1 METSA
6 KSGVFK
12 YEHSWSIPQTLE
24 NLAIALAQGS
34 DVSISTSGSTGAPK
48 EILIP
53 ASAMIFSA
61 RNSNLFLGA
70 KPGDRWS
77 LLLSPE
83 HTAGINVLV
92 RSIELGTAPVS
103 ETESADFTAIVPT
116 QLFRALNG
124 DGQLLKH
131 LQGCK
136 AVLVGGAHADENL
149 LVQAKNLGINCIT
162 TYGMTETSG
171 GCVYNGAPLEGVQVA
186 ITDAGFIKVSGPVL
200 ASNLA
205 LDTNNWFVTSDL
217 GELVD
222 GELKVL
228 GRGDDVIIS
237 GGENISLS
245 EIENAISQIFAN
257 FEFAAFSVSSDKWGQ
272 ELHVAAVNAPAEFA
286 VQVATL
292 LVEKFGNAAKPKRFH
307 QLAALPLI
315 GIGKVDRLALAQL
328 AMKSES

>member
-24 NLAIALAQGS
+24 NLATALAQGS
-34 DVSISTSGSTGAPK
+34 DVSISTSGSSGAPK

-124 DGQLLKH
+124 DEQLLKH

-171 GCVYNGAPLEGVQVA
+171 GCVYNGEPLPGVEIRIGETIEIKGPMLAKVPL
-186 ITDAGFIKVSGPVL
+186 TDGFF
-200 ASNLA
+200 A
-205 LDTNNWFVTSDL
+205 TSDL
-217 GELVD
+217 G
-222 GELKVL
+222 KVENGKLIIL
-228 GRGDDVIIS
+228 GRADDVINS
-237 GGENISLS
+237 GGKKVSLS
-245 EIENAISQIFAN
+245 KVEYALGEQ
-257 FEFAAFSVSSDKWGQ
+257 FAAFGSENSEWGSALNIATTSQTSDEEIQLILSV
-272 ELHVAAVNAPAEFA
+272 
-286 VQVATL
+286 
-292 LVEKFGNAAKPKRFH
+292 KFGVK
-307 QLAALPLI
+307 ALNIFRIKEIPRTALEKIDRQALGKLI
-315 GIGKVDRLALAQL
+315 
-328 AMKSES
+328 SS

>member
-12 YEHSWSIPQTLE
+12 YEHSWSIPQTFE
-24 NLAIALAQGS
+24 NLATALAQGW

-92 RSIELGTAPVS
+92 RSIELGTAPVT
-103 ETESADFTAIVPT
+103 EKESADFTAIVPT

-124 DGQLLKH
+124 DEQLLKH

-136 AVLVGGAHADENL
+136 AVLVGGAHADEKL
-149 LVQAKNLGINCIT
+149 LAQAKIFGINCVT

-171 GCVYNGAPLEGVQVA
+171 GCVYNGEPLPGVEIRIGDTIEIKGPMLAKVPL
-186 ITDAGFIKVSGPVL
+186 TDGYFA
-200 ASNLA
+200 
-205 LDTNNWFVTSDL
+205 TSDL
-217 GELVD
+217 GKIENGKLII
-222 GELKVL
+222 L
-228 GRGDDVIIS
+228 GRADDVINS
-237 GGENISLS
+237 GGKKVSLS
-245 EIENAISQIFAN
+245 KVEKALGDQ
-257 FEFAAFSVSSDKWGQ
+257 FAAFGSENSEWGSALNIATTSQTADEEIQLILSV
-272 ELHVAAVNAPAEFA
+272 
-286 VQVATL
+286 
-292 LVEKFGNAAKPKRFH
+292 KFGVK
-307 QLAALPLI
+307 ALNIFRIKEIPRTALEKIDRQALGKLI
-315 GIGKVDRLALAQL
+315 
-328 AMKSES
+328 SS

>member
-12 YEHSWSIPQTLE
+12 YEHSWSIPQTFE
-24 NLAIALAQGS
+24 NLATALAQGW

-92 RSIELGTAPVS
+92 RSIELGTAPVT
-103 ETESADFTAIVPT
+103 EKESADFTAIVHT

-124 DGQLLKH
+124 DEQLLKH

-136 AVLVGGAHADENL
+136 AVLVGGAHADEKL
-149 LVQAKNLGINCIT
+149 LAQANKFGINCVT

-171 GCVYNGAPLEGVQVA
+171 GCVYNGEPLPGVEIRIGETIEIKGPMLAKVP
-186 ITDAGFIKVSGPVL
+186 TKDGF
-200 ASNLA
+200 
-205 LDTNNWFVTSDL
+205 FVTNDIGYL
-217 GELVD
+217 KD
-222 GELKVL
+222 GKLYVT
-228 GRGDDVIIS
+228 GRADDVIIS
-237 GGENISLS
+237 GGKNISLS
-245 EIENAISQIFAN
+245 AIENFLGIEYGALGKSSEEWGSSLVIATTSSNSDAEIQSKLSN
-257 FEFAAFSVSSDKWGQ
+257 EFGIK
-272 ELHVAAVNAPAEFA
+272 AEEIIRIKEIPR
-286 VQVATL
+286 T
-292 LVEKFGNAAKPKRFH
+292 
-307 QLAALPLI
+307 ALQ
-315 GIGKVDRLALAQL
+315 KVDRLELGKL
-328 AMKSES
+328 LPR